1 MTGYPRTVAPGWLAP
16 LIDFEAPIELSLHV
30 HPLET
35 GQMVGSLTH
44 KMVQLHS
51 SRLLEARG
59 GRLADPER
67 EVAYEDAERLR
78 DALQRGE
85 EKVFSVGLYVLLR
98 ASSRGALDDLTRR
111 VEVTLDGMLAH
122 SRVAIFEQDA
132 GFRSC
137 LPEAS
142 GPPAGLPQP
151 RHLSRSRRPSR
162 SPRARLTMET
172 RRPLR
177 HRQAQPS
184 PVIFDPFDPSLENA
198 NAGRLRQVGRREELL
213 HQADGAA
220 QPAGRRRLPGDRPR
234 GRVPRALRRGRRPVR
249 PARQHVGQH
258 LNPFDL
264 PPPDDDGRAATRWP
278 SRSRRLLGLL
288 EIMLAEPGRPLGPY
302 ERALLDRALY
312 RTYAATGITADP
324 ATHDTPGAAAA
335 RPPGG
340 ARW

>member
-1 MTGYPRTVAPGWLAP
+1 
-16 LIDFEAPIELSLHV
+16 
-30 HPLET
+30 
-35 GQMVGSLTH
+35 MVSALTH

-98 ASSRGALDDLTRR
+98 ASSLATLDDLTRR

-137 LPEAS
+137 LPE
-142 GPPAGLPQP
+142 GQDYL
-151 RHLSRSRRPSR
+151 LVSRNLDTSSLATTFPFS
-162 SPRARLTMET
+162 SSTLTME
-172 RRPLR
+172 RGVLYGIAK
-177 HRQAQPS
+177 HNAS

-198 NAGRLRQVGRREELL
+198 NAVVF
-213 HQADGAA
+213 AKSGA
-220 QPAGRRRLPGDRPR
+220 GKSYFTKLM
-234 GRVPRALRRGRRPVR
+234 ALRNLLFGVDFLVIDPEDEYRTLCDAVGGQYVR
-249 PARQHVGQH
+249 LASSSAQH

-264 PPPDDDGRAATRWP
+264 PPPDDDWEGRDPLAEQVAALLGAARDHAGRAGPAARLLRAGDPRPCALPDLRGQGHRAGSRHARP
-278 SRSRRLLGLL
+278 SRRR
-288 EIMLAEPGRPLGPY
+288 
-302 ERALLDRALY
+302 
-312 RTYAATGITADP
+312 
-324 ATHDTPGAAAA
+324 
-335 RPPGG
+335 
-340 ARW
+340 